1 MCRKN
6 KEIGKR
12 IKQLRNFLGLTQ
24 REFADRIYSSYRSV
38 QNWESGDRF
47 ISESNLRLLMDEY
60 GVSADWIYHGT
71 GEMFQPFFKKTDS
84 DIFLPAAEIIKT
96 PFTLS
101 NPDRYAHI
109 AVCSSMHPV
118 ISEGDIALWV
128 RDEGRLKHG
137 NLLFLLGA
145 DGRPFIRRYLL
156 KDGEGLLVPENSD
169 FEILKMN
176 TPDVAHVGTVT
187 EVFSKKSL
195 LSLKI

>member
-71 GEMFQPFFKKTDS
+71 GEMFSPLFQKSDS

-96 PFTLS
+96 PFVIN

-109 AVCSSMHPV
+109 VVSDEMDPV
-118 ISEGDIALWV
+118 ICEGDIALWIKEE
-128 RDEGRLKHG
+128 RIRHG
-137 NLLFLLGA
+137 SFVFLIGT
-145 DGRPFIRRYLL
+145 DGRPFIRKYLFN
-156 KDGEGLLVPENSD
+156 EGQGFLVPENKD
-169 FEILKMN
+169 YKVLKIN
-176 TPDVAHVGTVT
+176 DPDVRHVGTVT
-187 EVFSKKSL
+187 EVFTKKSMMPQ
-195 LSLKI
+195 KI

>member
-12 IKQLRNFLGLTQ
+12 IKQLRTFLGLTQ
-24 REFADRIYSSYRSV
+24 REFAERIYSSYRSV

-71 GEMFQPFFKKTDS
+71 GEMFQPLFQKS
-84 DIFLPAAEIIKT
+84 EYDIFLPAAEIIKT
-96 PFTLS
+96 PFTLN

-109 AVCSSMHPV
+109 VVCDAMHPV
-118 ISEGDIALWV
+118 ISEGDIALWIKDGGKLRNGSYV
-128 RDEGRLKHG
+128 
-137 NLLFLLGA
+137 LLIGTE
-145 DGRPFIRRYLL
+145 GRPFIRKYTE
-156 KDGEGLLVPENSD
+156 KNGEGLLVPENNAYETISAD
-169 FEILKMN
+169 DADIK
-176 TPDVAHVGTVT
+176 HVGTVT

-195 LSLKI
+195 LPQKI